1 MRRVEPGLTLEM
13 RNLRPTLLVQGH
25 SENQEQDKN
34 QVQVLPEGFL
44 SSNDERMEA
53 GLVAKLV

>member
-1 MRRVEPGLTLEM
+1 M
-13 RNLRPTLLVQGH
+13 LVQGH

-44 SSNDERMEA
+44 SSNDERAEA